1 MRELEKF
8 APNYLGLQQQWT
20 NEPMISW
27 QLSTNREMIHKM
39 FELDS
44 LNTQFSETWLQWRL
58 QNDRRR
64 RQRWWRHQKW
74 RPADGRRRRCRF
86 PRQSCTSWSHLLILF
101 LLPKNGSQF
110 RLQRKQQKE
119 IKTDCFI
126 FSRKK
131 KFFPRS
137 HFFEFFL
144 SNDRMPVV
152 RNRQF
157 TLPWRTIGRNGQ
169 IEILLLKATN
179 FKMMIARFESWGWS
193 T

>member
-1 MRELEKF
+1 MK
-8 APNYLGLQQQWT
+8 LGF
-20 NEPMISW
+20 NDDSKMIGGAGNVDDVIKNDVR
-27 QLSTNREMIHKM
+27 LMDVVVVVVV
-39 FELDS
+39 DS
-44 LNTQFSETWLQWRL
+44 HDKVVQVEAIF
-58 QNDRRR
+58 
-64 RQRWWRHQKW
+64 
-74 RPADGRRRRCRF
+74 
-86 PRQSCTSWSHLLILF
+86 LF
-101 LLPKNGSQF
+101 FFFFILLPKNGSQF

-152 RNRQF
+152 RNRQSF